1 MMRARHVDRK
11 LEQALLDH
19 GLNPVLA
26 RVYAARELQTITDIR
41 PGLDDL
47 LRPDKMAGIEQAVD
61 LLFNAIHQQAK
72 LLVVADYDCDGASA
86 CAVAIRGLRMM
97 GAKVDYLVPN
107 RSVHGYGLTPEIVL
121 LAMRH
126 PRLGKPDLIITVDNG
141 IASHEGIDAAAASG
155 IPVLVTDHH
164 LPAQSLP
171 AAKAIV
177 NPNQHDCSFPSKH
190 LAGVGVMFYVLIA
203 LRRRFREHD
212 ASHPAASA
220 ALQQLLDLVALG
232 TVADLVK
239 LDRNNRALVDAGLQR
254 IRQGKAQPGI
264 RALMGVAGRHAP
276 HVEVADLGFAIGPRI
291 NASGRL
297 KDISLGIECL
307 LCEDFEAAERLAR
320 ELDAIN
326 RERQSMQ
333 ADMQQQALDALP
345 NQPFDGPSIVVF
357 SEAWHEGIVGLLASK
372 LKDQFNRPALALA
385 PSADGE
391 LLRGSG
397 RSIPGLHLRDALDWI
412 SKQSPQTLVR
422 FGGHAM
428 AAGFSI
434 RRDSLPDLERLFA
447 SAVSA
452 MTDPEQLEAMIWT
465 DGPLDPSWL
474 REDWIQSIHDAIWGQ
489 GFPAPLFQDQFEVI
503 TQQTLADKHLKLRL
517 QSEQGFKLDGIAF
530 GRREPFSTKIR
541 AAYRL
546 QINRWQGRQSLQC
559 VLEHVEAL

>member
-239 LDRNNRALVDAGLQR
+239 LDRNNRALVDA
-254 IRQGKAQPGI
+254 
-264 RALMGVAGRHAP
+264 
-276 HVEVADLGFAIGPRI
+276 
-291 NASGRL
+291 
-297 KDISLGIECL
+297 
-307 LCEDFEAAERLAR
+307 
-320 ELDAIN
+320 
-326 RERQSMQ
+326 
-333 ADMQQQALDALP
+333 
-345 NQPFDGPSIVVF
+345 
-357 SEAWHEGIVGLLASK
+357 HEGIVGLLASK
-372 LKDQFNRPALALA
+372 LKDQFNRPVLALA

-452 MTDPEQLEAMIWT
+452 MTDPEQLAAMIWT

>member
-1 MMRARHVDRK
+1 
-11 LEQALLDH
+11 
-19 GLNPVLA
+19 
-26 RVYAARELQTITDIR
+26 
-41 PGLDDL
+41 
-47 LRPDKMAGIEQAVD
+47 
-61 LLFNAIHQQAK
+61 
-72 LLVVADYDCDGASA
+72 
-86 CAVAIRGLRMM
+86 
-97 GAKVDYLVPN
+97 
-107 RSVHGYGLTPEIVL
+107 
-121 LAMRH
+121 
-126 PRLGKPDLIITVDNG
+126 
-141 IASHEGIDAAAASG
+141 
-155 IPVLVTDHH
+155 
-164 LPAQSLP
+164 
-171 AAKAIV
+171 
-177 NPNQHDCSFPSKH
+177 
-190 LAGVGVMFYVLIA
+190 MFYVLIA

-264 RALMGVAGRHAP
+264 RALMSVAGRHAP

-372 LKDQFNRPALALA
+372 LKDQFNRPVLALA

-452 MTDPEQLEAMIWT
+452 MTDPEQLAAMIWT

-559 VLEHVEAL
+559 VLEHVESL